1 MKSIYLIRHAKAEGQ
16 EPYASLTDEGYRQAE
31 KLAEL
36 LSSHGISYIVSSP
49 WKRAVQTAVPLG
61 AAIQQHI
68 HTDERLQERVLS
80 TVDLPDWM
88 EVLKR
93 TYDDVDWAAEGGESS
108 RIAARRGLAVLE
120 ECWNRP
126 EPHGAVVTHGN
137 LLSLIIRQYVP
148 SFGYPEWA
156 KLSNPDVYVLRRE
169 KEHTD
174 EGKRKE
180 ANLMFNIRRLWLD

>member
-1 MKSIYLIRHAKAEGQ
+1 MESIYLIRHAKAEGQ

-31 KLAEL
+31 RLAEM

-80 TVDLPDWM
+80 TNDLPDWTD
-88 EVLKR
+88 VLKR

-108 RIAARRGLAVLE
+108 RIAARRALAVLE
-120 ECWNRP
+120 ECWSRP
-126 EPHGAVVTHGN
+126 EPHGVVVTHGN

-156 KLSNPDVYVLRRE
+156 RLSNPDIYVLRRE
-169 KEHTD
+169 HRQMDEGGRKEH
-174 EGKRKE
+174 EPI
-180 ANLMFNIRRLWLD
+180 FSIRRLALD